1 MLPLCYAVPLIFILN
16 FHPQVLV
23 LGLLAVARA
32 APQDVVVDAVAAV
45 TAEPVAVEVPA
56 VIAETDAPVVAV
68 APAPAVVTPVDYA
81 INTCRTE
88 AEPLETQ
95 TCTPRHERVC
105 VPADVINQ
113 VPEILG
119 TAAIPNRP

>member
-1 MLPLCYAVPLIFILN
+1 MLPLCYAVPLILMLN

-45 TAEPVAVEVPA
+45 TAEPVAVDVPA
-56 VIAETDAPVVAV
+56 VIAETVAPVVA
-68 APAPAVVTPVDYA
+68 TPVDYA